1 MLSRTLYK
9 EFKNQNNI
17 KKLNLKNQNE
27 IEAKIL
33 SRLALV
39 KSSISLVPE
48 IEKSI
53 SAIIKCLKK
62 GNKVVLF
69 GNGGSAADAQHIAA
83 ELVGKFNLK
92 RKSLPA
98 IALTS
103 NSSTITALSN
113 DFSFETVFSRQCESL
128 ISKGDV
134 SIGISTSGN
143 SAVAQL
149 LSLALSVCGPTTL
162 SFPTTSV
169 SVWHVLLV
177 IFLSSR
183 YRPHLHVVSTQRMST
198 LQSSTTSASRT
209 QSRFFSS
216 LCVTRP

>member
-9 EFKNQNNI
+9 EFKNQI
-17 KKLNLKNQNE
+17 HMKKLDLKNQDE
-27 IEAKIL
+27 IKGKIL
-33 SRLALV
+33 ERLDIIQSSVALV
-39 KSSISLVPE
+39 PY
-48 IEKSI
+48 IEKSAD
-53 SAIIKCLKK
+53 AIIKCLRK
-62 GNKVVLF
+62 GNKIILF

-83 ELVGKFNLK
+83 ELIGKFNLK

-143 SAVAQL
+143 SQNVTKAIITSKKMGATTIALLGNKGGQL
-149 LSLALSVCGPTTL
+149 KKYADIPIIVNS
-162 SFPTTSV
+162 
-169 SVWHVLLV
+169 
-177 IFLSSR
+177 
-183 YRPHLHVVSTQRMST
+183 
-198 LQSSTTSASRT
+198 SSTPFIQEIHRIIYHIICEIVEKEITKSTKKYR
-209 QSRFFSS
+209 
-216 LCVTRP
+216 